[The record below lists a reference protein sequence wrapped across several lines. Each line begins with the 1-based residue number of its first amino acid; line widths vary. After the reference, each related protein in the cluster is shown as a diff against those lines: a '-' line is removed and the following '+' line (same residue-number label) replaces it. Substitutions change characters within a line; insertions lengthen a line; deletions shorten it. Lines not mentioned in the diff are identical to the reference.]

1 MVNKSATV
9 AFAVVAGAMLVGF
22 GWQGDG
28 FKRERSGATA
38 ALKDGVE
45 GKPPP
50 PLTASAWMNL
60 EGKAPTW
67 ESLKGKVV
75 VLDFW
80 AHW

>member
-1 MVNKSATV
+1 MANKSILV
-9 AFAVVAGAMLVGF
+9 VLAVVAGALVGF

-28 FKRERSGATA
+28 FKRERSGETA
-38 ALKDGVE
+38 KLKDALE

-50 PLTASAWMNL
+50 PLMASAWLNL